1 MLGLLSSI
9 VFLPTLSALLLAVVP
24 VKLARRFAF
33 ASSVVSFIL
42 ALVLWR
48 SFDASTAAMQFAFE
62 LPWIPQLGIH
72 LAMGVDGISLPLV
85 MLAAFIAPIA
95 WLGTWPEEGAQPK
108 NERFFLANVLLLQ
121 TGMYGTF
128 LSTDLFLFYFFWEVV
143 LIPMFFLIGIWGGQ
157 NRVYATVKFFLYTL
171 VGSLLMLVAIFWMV
185 HATATQLGAASTS
198 FADIARLTLPFD
210 PAHPW
215 TSPQTWLF
223 LAFTLAFVIKVPM
236 VPFHTWLPDAHVQA
250 PTIGSVFLAAVLL
263 KMGTYGI
270 IRLSLPLFPEA
281 AHWAAPVLQA
291 LGCIGI
297 LYGAFCAMAQDDFK
311 KLVAYSSVSHMG
323 YIVVGLFAFDQ
334 VALSGSL
341 YQMVNHGISS
351 AGLFLVV
358 GFLYERL
365 HTRDLNKFGALA
377 KTVPMMAVAFMIM
390 TLSSV
395 ALPGTNGFVGEFTI
409 LLGVFQQNMVLAGVC
424 GLGVI
429 FGAVY
434 ALKAFQ
440 KVMLGPSSSGPTP
453 VTPMPGHGHDD
464 HGHGGHGPQD
474 AHAAHAAHGHDDH
487 GHALLDLS
495 IREVAAMALLTIF
508 VFTVGFFPES
518 YFGPSRVSLE
528 ALNQTLMTRIAP

>member
-1 MLGLLSSI
+1 MFGLLSCI
-9 VFLPTLSALLLAVVP
+9 IFFPALAALLLAVIP
-24 VKLARRFAF
+24 AKNARNFAYA
-33 ASSVVSFIL
+33 ASIVSFAL
-42 ALVLWR
+42 ALYLWR
-48 SFDASTAAMQFAFE
+48 SFDPASAAMQFSFE
-62 LPWIPQLGIH
+62 VPWIPMLGIH
-72 LAMGVDGISLPLV
+72 FALGVDGISLPLV

-95 WLGTWPEEGAQPK
+95 WLGTWPTAGNEPK
-108 NERFFLANVLLLQ
+108 NEKFFLANVLLLQ

-128 LSTDLFLFYFFWEVV
+128 LATDMFLFYFFWEVV

-171 VGSLLMLVAIFWMV
+171 VGSLLMLVAIFWLV
-185 HATATQLGAASTS
+185 HATATQLGAPTTR
-198 FADIARLTLPFD
+198 FVDIARLTLPFD
-210 PAHPW
+210 AAHAW

-263 KMGTYGI
+263 KMGTYGL
-270 IRLSLPLFPEA
+270 IRICLPMFPEA
-281 AHWAAPVLQA
+281 SQWAAPVLQIF
-291 LGCIGI
+291 GVIGV

-323 YIVVGLFAFDQ
+323 YILVGLFAFNSIA
-334 VALSGSL
+334 VSGAL
-341 YQMVNHGISS
+341 YQMVNHGISA

-377 KTVPMMAVAFMIM
+377 KTVPLMAIAFMIM

-409 LLGVFQQNMVLAGVC
+409 LLGTFQTNPVIAGVC

-440 KVMLGPSSSGPTP
+440 KVMLGPSTTGPTP
-453 VTPMPGHGHDD
+453 VTPMPGHGH
-464 HGHGGHGPQD
+464 GHHDSGHHD
-474 AHAAHAAHGHDDH
+474 SGHDDH
-487 GHALLDLS
+487 GSHDHAHALTDLN
-495 IREVAAMALLTIF
+495 RKELAAMVLLAAF
-508 VFTVGFFPES
+508 VFTVGFFPET
-518 YFGPSRVSLE
+518 YFGPSRASLE
-528 ALNQTLMTRIAP
+528 ALNQFLATRLTH

>member
-1 MLGLLSSI
+1 MFGLLSSI
-9 VFLPTLSALLLAVVP
+9 IFFPTLAALALLVVP
-24 VKLARRFAF
+24 AQHARRFAYA
-33 ASSVVSFIL
+33 ASIVSFAL
-42 ALVLWR
+42 ALYLWR
-48 SFDASTAAMQFAFE
+48 NFDPSLSTIQFATTT
-62 LPWIPQLGIH
+62 PWIPLLGIH
-72 LAMGVDGISLPLV
+72 YGVGVDGISLPLV

-95 WLGTWPEEGAQPK
+95 WLGTWPAPENKPK
-108 NERFFLANVLLLQ
+108 NEKFFLANVLLLQ

-128 LSTDLFLFYFFWEVV
+128 LSTDMFLFYFFWEVV

-171 VGSLLMLVAIFWMV
+171 VGSLLMLVAIFWLV
-185 HATATQLGAASTS
+185 RETGVQLGAPSTL
-198 FADIARLTLPFD
+198 FADIYELSLPFNKSS
-210 PAHPW
+210 PW

-263 KMGTYGI
+263 KMGTYGL
-270 IRLSLPLFPEA
+270 IRICLPIFPEA
-281 AHWAAPVLQA
+281 SYWAAPVLQA
-291 LGCIGI
+291 LGVIGI

-323 YIVVGLFAFDQ
+323 YILVGLFAFDS
-334 VALSGSL
+334 VALAGSL

-351 AGLFLVV
+351 AGLFLIV

-365 HTRDLNKFGALA
+365 HTRDLNQFGALA
-377 KTVPMMAVAFMIM
+377 KTVPLMAIAFMIM

-409 LLGVFQQNMVLAGVC
+409 LLGVFQKNAMIAGLS

-434 ALKAFQ
+434 ALKAYQ
-440 KVMLGPSSSGPTP
+440 KVMLGPSSTGVTP

-464 HGHGGHGPQD
+464 HHGHAVHGGGHG
-474 AHAAHAAHGHDDH
+474 AAHDDH
-487 GHALLDLS
+487 AHALTDLNQT
-495 IREVAAMALLTIF
+495 ELVAMILLAVF
-508 VFTVGFFPES
+508 VFTVGFFPET
-518 YFGPSRVSLE
+518 FFAPSRTSLE
-528 ALNQTLMTRIAP
+528 ALNNFLVSRLTP